1 MWSKLGLA
9 VLATGMMMSTGALA
23 DRLDR
28 RGGGE
33 GLATNRSDTRAPTP
47 HESWARGGH
56 NHGANQKGFCP
67 PGQRKKPGRGSAHN
81 C

>member
-1 MWSKLGLA
+1 MLSKIGLA
-9 VLATGMMMSTGALA
+9 ALATGLVTSTGAFA
-23 DRLDR
+23 DRLER

-33 GLATNRSDTRAPTP
+33 GLSAGWSDTRAPAR
-47 HESWARGGH
+47 HESWTRGP
-56 NHGANQKGFCP
+56 NDHGANQKGFCP